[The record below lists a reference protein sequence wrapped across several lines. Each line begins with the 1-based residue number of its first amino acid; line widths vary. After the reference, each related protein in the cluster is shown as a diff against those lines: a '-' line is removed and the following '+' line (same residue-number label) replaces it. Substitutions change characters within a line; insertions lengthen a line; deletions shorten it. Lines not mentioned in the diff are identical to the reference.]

1 MINCFEIQLVPLHQ
15 GGVCDVQRR
24 GELRRVPPGR
34 GGIEKQY
41 STDLNLLVLSRAS
54 VGSVNLKVS
63 HASMLVEC
71 SFSMTLLLNP
81 EP

>member
-1 MINCFEIQLVPLHQ
+1 
-15 GGVCDVQRR
+15 
-24 GELRRVPPGR
+24 VPPGR